1 MSTQNQF
8 GVKGKDIKFKPQT
21 EGRPVKHESGTE
33 NKGTKVTVHRSSG
46 KGK

>member
-8 GVKGKDIKFKPQT
+8 GVKGQDIKFKPQT

-33 NKGTKVTVHRSSG
+33 NKGTKVVVKRAG
-46 KGK
+46 K